1 MAAHGLAVESATDE
15 SRRKAM
21 FYVDAHGQ
29 TLPAQSIEDAHKVAR
44 NLSMYR
50 GQATILCM
58 RDGAVVVLAVYEAGH
73 QV

>member
-1 MAAHGLAVESATDE
+1 
-15 SRRKAM
+15 M

-29 TLPAQSIEDAHKVAR
+29 TLPAQSIEDAHPAQSIEDAHKVAR

>member
-1 MAAHGLAVESATDE
+1 
-15 SRRKAM
+15 M

-50 GQATILCM
+50 GQATILRM